1 VNLNEYVPRSV
12 FTPLHNRDKRW
23 VCVVAHRRC
32 GKTVAMCADLVIGAL
47 ETALP
52 KPQFAYMAPQRDQA
66 KRVAWTYLKDLTRP
80 MWSKPPNESELKI
93 TINNGHGG
101 ESTIYVA
108 GADNYDALRGMYFDG
123 VVLDEVGQ
131 IRPSAWYKVLRPA
144 LSDRR
149 GWAIFAGTPAGKNMF
164 WNLREEARMN
174 PSTHMLLELPA
185 SKTGIIHPDELRD
198 AKAQM
203 TEDAFAVEY
212 ECSFDAA
219 VPGAYFAKQIGE
231 AYNEGRI
238 GKHPVDPAFPVNLV
252 ADLGFTDSCSW
263 WGWQDTRDGTR
274 IVDFMEDDNQPIQF
288 YIDWVKSRP
297 YLVNPKGI
305 FLPHDAKAKSLQT
318 GKSIVEQL
326 AAQLDIAN
334 LAVVP
339 DIGVQNGIQAVRMM
353 LPRVWFDAERC
364 SDGIEAL
371 RQYQREYDEDKKA
384 FRQSPRHDFSS
395 HPSDAFRMV
404 AVSWSE
410 VADKPPAPEAKPLIV
425 GPENTVTLNDM
436 WAVHDRTP
444 SKRARI

>member
-1 VNLNEYVPRSV
+1 MNLNEYVPRDV

-23 VCVVAHRRC
+23 VCVVAHRRA

-174 PSTHMLLELPA
+174 PETHLLLELPA

-203 TEDAFAVEY
+203 TEDAFMVEY

-252 ADLGFTDSCSW
+252 ADLGYTDSCSW
-263 WGWQDTRDGTR
+263 WGWQETRDGIR
-274 IVDFMEDDNQPIQF
+274 IVDFMEDDNQPIQH

-305 FLPHDAKAKSLQT
+305 FLPHDARAKSLQT
-318 GKSIVEQL
+318 GKSIIEQFL
-326 AAQLDIAN
+326 A
-334 LAVVP
+334 
-339 DIGVQNGIQAVRMM
+339 NGIRPNLVPEMSLQ
-353 LPRVWFDAERC
+353 
-364 SDGIEAL
+364 DGIEAARLTIPTCYFDEEKTYEGLEHL
-371 RQYQREYDEDKKA
+371 RAYMREWDEKTQTYRNRPKHDQHSHASDSFRYLALAARPTSRKSTRVTTISSLPKGGASYA
-384 FRQSPRHDFSS
+384 F
-395 HPSDAFRMV
+395 A
-404 AVSWSE
+404 
-410 VADKPPAPEAKPLIV
+410 
-425 GPENTVTLNDM
+425 LNDI
-436 WAVHDRTP
+436 WDCQAVQSGRVG
-444 SKRARI
+444 

>member
-1 VNLNEYVPRSV
+1 MNLQEYQPRSV
-12 FTPLHNRDKRW
+12 FHPLHNRDKRW

-174 PSTHMLLELPA
+174 PETHLLLELPA
-185 SKTGIIHPDELRD
+185 SKTGIIHPEELRD

-203 TEDAFAVEY
+203 TEDAFLVEY

-231 AYNEGRI
+231 AYSEGRI
-238 GKHPVDPAFPVNLV
+238 GKFAVDPAFPVNLV
-252 ADLGFTDSCSW
+252 ADLGYTDSCSW
-263 WGWQDTRDGTR
+263 WGWQETRDGIR
-274 IVDFMEDDNQPIQF
+274 IVDFMEDDNQPIQH

-297 YLVNPKGI
+297 YLVNPKGV
-305 FLPHDAKAKSLQT
+305 FLPHDARAKSLQT
-318 GKSIVEQL
+318 GKSIIEQFL
-326 AAQLDIAN
+326 A
-334 LAVVP
+334 
-339 DIGVQNGIQAVRMM
+339 NGIRPNLVPEMSLQ
-353 LPRVWFDAERC
+353 
-364 SDGIEAL
+364 DGIEAARMIIPHCYFDEQATYEGVEHL
-371 RQYQREYDEDKKA
+371 RAYMREWDEKTQTYRNRPKHDQHSHASDSFRYLALASRPTSRKSSRVTTISSLPKGGASYA
-384 FRQSPRHDFSS
+384 F
-395 HPSDAFRMV
+395 A
-404 AVSWSE
+404 
-410 VADKPPAPEAKPLIV
+410 
-425 GPENTVTLNDM
+425 LNDI
-436 WAVHDRTP
+436 WDCQAVQSGRVG
-444 SKRARI
+444 

>member
-1 VNLNEYVPRSV
+1 MNLNEYVPRSV
-12 FTPLHNRDKRW
+12 FTELHNRDKRW

-93 TINNGHGG
+93 SINNGHGG
-101 ESTIYVA
+101 ESTIFVA

-131 IRPSAWYKVLRPA
+131 IRPSAWYRVLRPA

-174 PSTHMLLELPA
+174 PQTHMLIELPA

-203 TEDAFAVEY
+203 TEDAFLVEY

-231 AYNEGRI
+231 AFGENRI
-238 GKHPVDPAFPVNLV
+238 GKFPIDPAFPVNLV
-252 ADLGFTDSCSW
+252 ADLGYTDSCSW
-263 WGWQDTRDGTR
+263 WGWQETHDGIR

-297 YLVNPKGI
+297 YVVNPKGV
-305 FLPHDAKAKSLQT
+305 FLPHDARAKSLQT
-318 GKSIVEQL
+318 GKSIIEQFL
-326 AAQLDIAN
+326 A
-334 LAVVP
+334 
-339 DIGVQNGIQAVRMM
+339 NGIRPNLVPEMSLQ
-353 LPRVWFDAERC
+353 
-364 SDGIEAL
+364 DGIEAARLTIPQCYFDEEKTYEGLEHL
-371 RQYQREYDEDKKA
+371 RAYMREWDEKTQTYRNRPKHDQHSHASDSFRYLALAARSKMRKSSRVTTISSLPKGGMSYA
-384 FRQSPRHDFSS
+384 F
-395 HPSDAFRMV
+395 A
-404 AVSWSE
+404 
-410 VADKPPAPEAKPLIV
+410 
-425 GPENTVTLNDM
+425 LNDI
-436 WAVHDRTP
+436 WDCQTP
-444 SKRARI
+444 QSGRVG

>member
-1 VNLNEYVPRSV
+1 MNLQEYQPRSV
-12 FTPLHNRDKRW
+12 FHPLHNRDKRW

-174 PSTHMLLELPA
+174 PETHLLLELPA
-185 SKTGIIHPDELRD
+185 SKTGIIHPEELRD

-203 TEDAFAVEY
+203 TEDAFLVEY

-231 AYNEGRI
+231 AYTDGRI
-238 GKHPVDPAFPVNLV
+238 GKYAVDPAFPVNLV

-263 WGWQDTRDGTR
+263 WGWQETRDGIR
-274 IVDFMEDDNQPIQF
+274 IVDFMEDDNQPIQH

-297 YLVNPKGI
+297 YLVNPKGV
-305 FLPHDAKAKSLQT
+305 FLPHDARAKSLQT
-318 GKSIVEQL
+318 GKSIIEQFL
-326 AAQLDIAN
+326 A
-334 LAVVP
+334 
-339 DIGVQNGIQAVRMM
+339 NGIRPNLVPEMSLQ
-353 LPRVWFDAERC
+353 
-364 SDGIEAL
+364 DGIEAARMIIPHCYFDEQATYEGVEHL
-371 RQYQREYDEDKKA
+371 RAYMREWDEKTQTYRNRPKHDQHSHASDSFRYLALASRPTSRKSSRVTTISSLPKGGMSYA
-384 FRQSPRHDFSS
+384 F
-395 HPSDAFRMV
+395 A
-404 AVSWSE
+404 
-410 VADKPPAPEAKPLIV
+410 
-425 GPENTVTLNDM
+425 LNDI
-436 WAVHDRTP
+436 WDCQPVQSGRVG
-444 SKRARI
+444 